1 MPVSLRNY
9 QYVSNVGDLKCV
21 LNLEYRPRLFGS
33 LYGALFVD
41 SSNVWTFSEARK
53 SLEYDI
59 LGDGVGKRFE
69 ASKFLTDFAVG
80 AGVGI
85 RDDLDFFVLRI
96 DWGFV
101 VHDPRYDSKSGY
113 FNFSRFSKSQCLNFA
128 IGYPF

>member
-1 MPVSLRNY
+1 
-9 QYVSNVGDLKCV
+9 
-21 LNLEYRPRLFGS
+21 
-33 LYGALFVD
+33 VD
-41 SSNVWTFSEARK
+41 AGNVWTFSDAKK

-59 LGDGVGKRFE
+59 LGDGVGKKFD

-80 AGVGI
+80 VGVGI
-85 RDDLDFFVLRI
+85 RYDLDFFVLRI

-113 FNFSRFSKSQCLNFA
+113 FNFPRFSKGQCLNFA